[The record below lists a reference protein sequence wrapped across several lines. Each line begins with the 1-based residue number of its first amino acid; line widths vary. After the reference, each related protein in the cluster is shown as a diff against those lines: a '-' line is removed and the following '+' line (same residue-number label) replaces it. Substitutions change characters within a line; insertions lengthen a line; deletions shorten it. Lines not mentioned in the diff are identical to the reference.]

1 MITAQDIREKA
12 FEKNRKVGYDM
23 EAVDVFLE
31 EVADSITAYQK
42 ENSVLKSKMK
52 VLVDKIEEYRGNEE
66 ALNRALLSAQK
77 LASQIESD
85 ARTRAAAMIAEAEEK
100 VKETLGGID
109 ELREAEEK
117 KLAEAKTATDSFF
130 DKVRSLCSAQL
141 KTLDEIGFGTRSEEE
156 PEDEYEDVDEA
167 VEEDVDDAVRSIE
180 ETVSR
185 LQPEPAV
192 KFDLASAMK
201 APPKAKSSFDNTQ
214 QFTL

>member
-1 MITAQDIREKA
+1 MITAQDIRDKG
-12 FEKNRKVGYDM
+12 FEKNRKGGYDM

-52 VLVDKIEEYRGNEE
+52 VLVDKIEEYRGSEE

-85 ARTRAAAMIAEAEEK
+85 ARSRAAAMIADAEEK

-109 ELREAEEK
+109 ELRETEEK
-117 KLAEAKTATDSFF
+117 KLAEAKEATDKFF
-130 DKVRSLCSAQL
+130 DKVRSLCSTQL
-141 KTLDEIGFGTRSEEE
+141 KTLDAIGFGSHSEEE
-156 PEDEYEDVDEA
+156 TEDDYEEES
-167 VEEDVDDAVRSIE
+167 VEEDVEDAVRSIE

-201 APPKAKSSFDNTQ
+201 GTSKAKSSFDSTQ
-214 QFTL
+214 QFKL